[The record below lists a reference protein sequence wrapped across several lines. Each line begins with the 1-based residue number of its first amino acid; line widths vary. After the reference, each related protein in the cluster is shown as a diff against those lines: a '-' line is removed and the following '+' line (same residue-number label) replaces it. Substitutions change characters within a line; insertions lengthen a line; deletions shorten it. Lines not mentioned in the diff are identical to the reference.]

1 MFLMS
6 VCVLSQAA
14 SGRLSFV
21 AKREVVLGPFLDR
34 FFGAFLR
41 AVRPVVLSRGRGGFA
56 LCQKGHQHVP
66 PRPVTGEPKLQP
78 PRVAHHQRRN
88 AQEPEA

>member
-21 AKREVVLGPFLDR
+21 AKREVVLGLFLGR
-34 FFGAFLR
+34 FFGLFCVQADR
-41 AVRPVVLSRGRGGFA
+41 W
-56 LCQKGHQHVP
+56 C
-66 PRPVTGEPKLQP
+66 
-78 PRVAHHQRRN
+78 
-88 AQEPEA
+88 